1 MAKKAADGGRQTV
14 DGGRKEATPADRQPS
29 TVNLPPSAVADVVD
43 TTHITI
49 KGARTNNLRNVDL
62 RIPKNKLVVVTGV
75 SGSGKSSITMDTLY
89 AEGQRRYVESLSS
102 YARQFLGRM
111 KKPDVDY
118 IRGICPA
125 IAIEQRV
132 TTGNARSTV
141 GSMTEVYEFL
151 RLLFARIGKF
161 YSPISGGLVKK
172 HEVSDVID
180 FIKNLPE
187 GTKGLILMPFPK
199 KYKER
204 TLEQELNLLLQKGY
218 TRVQFEDETLQ
229 IQDVL
234 ENGGRLTVDGG
245 RTDGDEPRF
254 DIKQPAFS
262 FREKGL
268 MMLVDRFIV
277 RRDEDPATWMRLADS
292 VHTAFAESEGECFV
306 RLTADG
312 GRQADEPSTVNR
324 PPSAVHHFNNRFELD
339 GIEFPEPTPQLFNY
353 NNPYGACP
361 TCEGYGR
368 VLGID
373 RDKVVPDKTKSVY
386 DGAIAPWKGEKHGEW
401 LTWFL
406 EAAHKFD
413 FPVHKPFEDLTK
425 EEQKLLWTGN
435 QHFAGIDQF
444 FKELEAATYKI
455 QNRVMLARYRGKT
468 TCPTCDGG
476 RLRPEALCVKIGV
489 PPGTQQIT
497 KSPNHQS
504 KNISDLTSVPLDE
517 VLAFFQN
524 LELSEHDRAVARR
537 LLLEIEG
544 RLRFM
549 VELGLGYLTLER
561 ISSTLSGG
569 ETQRIHLTRTLG
581 SNLTASMYL
590 LDEPSVGLHPRDTG
604 RLVKVLKELRDLG
617 NTVVVVEHEE
627 EVIKNADFLVDMG
640 PEAGVHGGN
649 VVFAG
654 DFSTINTA
662 APESLTAQYMSG
674 KMSIELPA
682 VRRKTL
688 DFLTLKGA
696 RQHNLKNIEVKIP
709 LHCLTVV
716 SGVSG
721 SGKTTLVRDIL
732 YPALTQHLPDN
743 AGKQP
748 GSFDGLEGPVKRVTR
763 VEFITQSPIGKSS
776 RSNPVTYVKAYDYIR
791 DLFAEQQL
799 SKIRGFAPKH
809 FSFNVEGGRCEACKG
824 EGEQVVEMQ
833 FLADVHLECEEC
845 KGRRF
850 RAEVLDVQYKGKNI
864 FDVLEMSIEDALEF
878 FKGNKDIVERIRP
891 LFDVGL
897 GYVKLG
903 QSSSTLSG
911 GEAQR
916 VKLASFLIRENGAGH
931 IFFIFDEPTTGLHF
945 HDIQK
950 LLKAMSALVEKG
962 HSVLVV
968 EHNMEVIKSADWV
981 IDLGPEGGKEGGNL
995 VFQGRPED
1003 LVAVAGSYTGRF
1015 LGEKL

>member
-1 MAKKAADGGRQTV
+1 MASKNGQQSKAKGQQSIDSDIV
-14 DGGRKEATPADRQPS
+14 DP
-29 TVNLPPSAVADVVD
+29 N
-43 TTHITI
+43 HIII

-62 RIPKNKLVVVTGV
+62 SIPKNQLVVVTGV

-151 RLLFARIGKF
+151 RLLYARIGKF
-161 YSPISGGLVKK
+161 YSPISGQIVQK

-180 FIKNLPE
+180 FIKKLPD
-187 GTKGLILMPFPK
+187 GTRGLILMPFPK
-199 KYKER
+199 KYLER

-218 TRVQFEDETLQ
+218 SRVQFGNETLS
-229 IQDVL
+229 IQDIL
-234 ENGGRLTVDGG
+234 DGA
-245 RTDGDEPRF
+245 EQRF
-254 DIKQPAFS
+254 DTKQPAYLFNDQNL
-262 FREKGL
+262 RIL
-268 MMLVDRFIV
+268 IDRFV
-277 RRDEDPATWMRLADS
+277 LSTDLEESDWMRLADS
-292 VHTAFAESEGECFV
+292 VNTAFYESEGECHV
-306 RLTADG
+306 QTVEG
-312 GRQADEPSTVNR
+312 EPSTVNR
-324 PPSAVHHFNNRFELD
+324 PPSTVFNNRFELD
-339 GIEFPEPTPQLFNY
+339 GITFPEPTPQLFNY

-373 RDKVVPDKTKSVY
+373 LDKVVPDKTKSVY
-386 DGAIAPWKGEKHGEW
+386 DGAVAVWKGEKFGEP
-401 LTWFL
+401 LVLLL
-406 EAAHKFD
+406 EHAHKFD
-413 FPVHKPFEDLTK
+413 FPVHTPYEALTK
-425 EEQKLLWTGN
+425 PEQKLLWTGN
-435 QHFAGIDQF
+435 QYFEGIDAF
-444 FKELEAATYKI
+444 FKQLESQTYKI
-455 QNRVMLARYRGKT
+455 QNRVTLARYRGKT
-468 TCPTCDGG
+468 TCNTCDGG
-476 RLRPEALCVKIGV
+476 RLRQEALCVKIDG
-489 PPGTQQIT
+489 
-497 KSPNHQS
+497 

-517 VLAFFQN
+517 ILAFFKN
-524 LELSEHDRAVARR
+524 LHEQLSEHDRQVAKR
-537 LLLEIEG
+537 LLLEINN
-544 RLRFM
+544 RLYFM
-549 VELGLGYLTLER
+549 VELGLGYLTLDR

-627 EVIKNADFLVDMG
+627 SVIENADYLVDMG
-640 PEAGVHGGN
+640 PEAGKHGGN
-649 VVFAG
+649 VVYSGPYA
-654 DFSTINTA
+654 DIAKA
-662 APESLTAQYMSG
+662 APNSLTTQYMTG
-674 KMSIELPA
+674 KMSIKTPTTRRPA
-682 VRRKTL
+682 KE
-688 DFLTLKGA
+688 FLTLKGV
-696 RQHNLKNIEVKIP
+696 RQHNLKNMDVRIP

-721 SGKTTLVRDIL
+721 SGKTTLVRDL
-732 YPALTQHLPDN
+732 FFPALSQHLPEN

-748 GSFDGLEGPVKRVTR
+748 GLFDGIEGNVKKVTR
-763 VEFITQSPIGKSS
+763 VEFINQSPIGKSS

-791 DLFAEQQL
+791 ELFSKQQL
-799 SKIRGFAPKH
+799 SKIRGFQPKH
-809 FSFNVEGGRCEACKG
+809 FSFNVEGGRCETCKG
-824 EGEQVVEMQ
+824 EGEQIVEMQ

-850 RAEVLDVQYKGKNI
+850 RQEVLDVQYKGKSI
-864 FDVLEMSIEDALEF
+864 FDVLNLSVEEALEF
-878 FKGNKDIVERIRP
+878 FKGQKDITDRIQP

-897 GYVKLG
+897 GYVHLG

-916 VKLASFLIRENGAGH
+916 VKLGSFLIRENSSGH

-950 LLKAMSALVEKG
+950 LLTAINALVEKG

-995 VFQGRPED
+995 VFEGTPED
-1003 LVAVAGSYTGRF
+1003 LVGVKGSYTGVYLR
-1015 LGEKL
+1015 EKL

>member
-1 MAKKAADGGRQTV
+1 MID
-14 DGGRKEATPADRQPS
+14 P
-29 TVNLPPSAVADVVD
+29 N
-43 TTHITI
+43 HIVI

-62 RIPKNKLVVVTGV
+62 SIPKNQLVVVTGV

-132 TTGNARSTV
+132 TTGNTRSTV

-151 RLLFARIGKF
+151 RLFYARVGKF
-161 YSPISGGLVKK
+161 YSPISGQIVQK
-172 HEVSDVID
+172 HEVADVID
-180 FIKNLPE
+180 YIQKLPE
-187 GTKGLILMPFPK
+187 GTRGLVLMPFPK
-199 KYKER
+199 KYQER

-218 TRVQFEDETLQ
+218 NRVQFGDETLS
-229 IQDVL
+229 IQDIL
-234 ENGGRLTVDGG
+234 EGIET
-245 RTDGDEPRF
+245 RF
-254 DIKQPAFS
+254 EVKQPAYLFNDQNL
-262 FREKGL
+262 RIL
-268 MMLVDRFIV
+268 IDRFILTAELSES
-277 RRDEDPATWMRLADS
+277 DWMRLADS
-292 VHTAFAESEGECFV
+292 VNTAFFESEGECHV
-306 RLTADG
+306 AVG
-312 GRQADEPSTVNR
+312 QR
-324 PPSAVHHFNNRFELD
+324 PKPVAEDAPANQVSYSIQTFNNRFELD
-339 GIEFPEPTPQLFNY
+339 GITFPEPSPQLFNY

-373 RDKVVPDKTKSVY
+373 PDKVVPDRSKSVY
-386 DGAIAPWKGEKHGEW
+386 DGAIAVWKGEKFGEP
-401 LTWFL
+401 LAMLL
-406 EAAHKFD
+406 EHAHKFD
-413 FPVHKPFEDLTK
+413 FPVHTPYESLSKAQ
-425 EEQKLLWTGN
+425 QKLLWAGN
-435 QHFAGIDQF
+435 QYFEGVDAF
-444 FKELEAATYKI
+444 FKQLESQTYKI
-455 QNRVMLARYRGKT
+455 QNRVTLARYRGKT
-468 TCPTCDGG
+468 TCPTCEGG
-476 RLRPEALCVKIGV
+476 RLRSEALCVKIAG
-489 PPGTQQIT
+489 
-497 KSPNHQS
+497 
-504 KNISDLTSVPLDE
+504 KNISELTGEPLDE
-517 VLAFFQN
+517 VLIFFKDLDQQ
-524 LELSEHDRAVARR
+524 LSDHDRQVAKR
-537 LLLEIEG
+537 LLFEINN

-549 VELGLGYLTLER
+549 VELGLGYLTLDR

-604 RLVKVLKELRDLG
+604 RLVTVLKELRDLG

-627 EVIKNADFLVDMG
+627 AVIENADYLVDMG
-640 PEAGVHGGN
+640 PEAGIHGGN
-649 VVFAG
+649 VVYSGPYAN
-654 DFSTINTA
+654 IAQA
-662 APESLTAQYMSG
+662 APESLTTKYMTG
-674 KMSIELPA
+674 EMRIETPTTRRPA
-682 VRRKTL
+682 RE
-688 DFLTLKGA
+688 FLTIRGA
-696 RQHNLKNIEVKIP
+696 RQHNLKNLDIRIP
-709 LHCLTVV
+709 FHCLTVV

-721 SGKTTLVRDIL
+721 SGKTTLVRDL
-732 YPALTQHLPDN
+732 FYPALSQHLPDN

-748 GSFDGLEGPVKRVTR
+748 GAFDGLDGSVKKVTR
-763 VEFITQSPIGKSS
+763 VEFINQSPIGKSS

-791 DLFAEQQL
+791 ELFAKQQL
-799 SKIRGFAPKH
+799 SKIRGFQPKH
-809 FSFNVEGGRCEACKG
+809 FSFNVEGGRCETCKG
-824 EGEQVVEMQ
+824 EGEQIVEMQ

-850 RAEVLDVQYKGKNI
+850 RPEVLEVQYKGKSI
-864 FDVLEMSIEDALEF
+864 FEVLNMSVEEALEF
-878 FKGNKDIVERIRP
+878 FKGQKDITDRIQP

-897 GYVKLG
+897 GYVHLG

-916 VKLASFLIRENGAGH
+916 VKLASFLIRENSGGH

-950 LLKAMSALVEKG
+950 LLKAINALVEKG

-995 VFQGRPED
+995 VFEGVPED
-1003 LVAVAGSYTGRF
+1003 LVLVKESYTGQY
-1015 LGEKL
+1015 LKEKL

>member
-1 MAKKAADGGRQTV
+1 MLFDNGQNSA
-14 DGGRKEATPADRQPS
+14 EIPATP
-29 TVNLPPSAVADVVD
+29 LPDDLVD
-43 TTHITI
+43 PHHIVI

-62 RIPKNKLVVVTGV
+62 RIPKNRLVVVTGV

-161 YSPISGGLVKK
+161 YSPVSGQIVQK
-172 HEVSDVID
+172 HEVSDVMD
-180 FIKNLPE
+180 FIKKLPS
-187 GTKGLILMPFPK
+187 GTRGLVLMPFPK
-199 KYKER
+199 KYQER
-204 TLEQELNLLLQKGY
+204 TLAQELNLLLQKGY
-218 TRVQFEDETLQ
+218 TRVQWKDETLD
-229 IQDVL
+229 IQDIL
-234 ENGGRLTVDGG
+234 EADVR
-245 RTDGDEPRF
+245 RF
-254 DIKQPAFS
+254 DLQRPAWLFN
-262 FREKGL
+262 EEQL
-268 MMLVDRFIV
+268 HVLIDRFV
-277 RRDEDPATWMRLADS
+277 NAESMTEADWMRLADS
-292 VHTAFAESEGECFV
+292 VNTAFYESEGECWVAYFTESG
-306 RLTADG
+306 LKTAG
-312 GRQADEPSTVNR
+312 
-324 PPSAVHHFNNRFELD
+324 FNNRFELD
-339 GIEFPEPTPQLFNY
+339 GISFPEPTPQLFNY

-386 DGAIAPWKGEKHGEW
+386 DGAVAVWKGEKHGEW
-401 LTWFL
+401 LTAFL
-406 EAAHKFD
+406 QAAHHFD
-413 FPVHKPFEDLTK
+413 FPVHTPYEALTK

-435 QHFAGIDQF
+435 SYFEGINAF
-444 FKELEAATYKI
+444 FKQLESQTYKI
-455 QNRVMLARYRGKT
+455 QNRVTLARYRGKT
-468 TCPTCDGG
+468 ICNNCDGG
-476 RLRPEALCVKIGV
+476 RLRPEALCVKIG
-489 PPGTQQIT
+489 G
-497 KSPNHQS
+497 
-504 KNISDLTSVPLDE
+504 KNIADLTGVPLDE
-517 VLAFFQN
+517 VLAFFQQ
-524 LELSEHDRAVARR
+524 LDAHISDHDRQVAKR
-537 LLLEIEG
+537 LLLEINN

-549 VELGLGYLTLER
+549 VELGLGYLTLDR

-604 RLVKVLKELRDLG
+604 RLVRVLKELRDLG

-627 EVIKNADFLVDMG
+627 AVIENADYLVDMG

-649 VVFAG
+649 VVYAG
-654 DFSTINTA
+654 PYAEIEKA
-662 APESLTAQYMSG
+662 APESLTTQYMTG
-674 KMSIELPA
+674 KMGIATPVSRRPA
-682 VRRKTL
+682 K

-696 RQHNLKNIEVKIP
+696 RQHNLKNVEVRIP

-721 SGKTTLVRDIL
+721 SGKTTLVRDIFF
-732 YPALTQHLPDN
+732 PALSQHLPEN
-743 AGKQP
+743 SGKQP
-748 GSFDGLEGPVKRVTR
+748 GLFDGIEGNVKKVTR
-763 VEFITQSPIGKSS
+763 VEFINQSPIGKSS
-776 RSNPVTYVKAYDYIR
+776 RSNPITYVKAYDYIR
-791 DLFAEQQL
+791 ELFASQQL
-799 SKIRGFAPKH
+799 SKIRGFQPKH
-809 FSFNVEGGRCEACKG
+809 FSFNVEGGRCETCKG
-824 EGEQVVEMQ
+824 EGEQIVEMQ

-850 RAEVLDVQYKGKNI
+850 RQEVLDVQYKGKSI
-864 FDVLEMSIEDALEF
+864 YDVLNLSVEEALEF
-878 FKGNKDIVERIRP
+878 FKGQKDIIERIQP
-891 LFDVGL
+891 LYDVGL
-897 GYVKLG
+897 GYVHLG

-916 VKLASFLIRENGAGH
+916 VKLASFLIRENSGGH

-950 LLKAMSALVEKG
+950 LLKAIHALVEKG

-968 EHNMEVIKSADWV
+968 EHNMEVIKNADWI
-981 IDLGPEGGKEGGNL
+981 IDLGPEGGKEGGHL
-995 VFQGRPED
+995 VYEGRPEG
-1003 LVAVAGSYTGRF
+1003 LVKVPESYTGMF
-1015 LGEKL
+1015 LKGKL

>member
-1 MAKKAADGGRQTV
+1 MASVKNQNTDRVENGAATYD
-14 DGGRKEATPADRQPS
+14 
-29 TVNLPPSAVADVVD
+29 LVD
-43 TTHITI
+43 TSHINI

-132 TTGNARSTV
+132 TTGNTRSTV
-141 GSMTEVYEFL
+141 GSMTEVYDFL
-151 RLLFARIGKF
+151 RLLYARIGKF
-161 YSPISGGLVKK
+161 YSPVSGEIVKK

-180 FIKNLPE
+180 FIKKQPE
-187 GTKGLILMPFPK
+187 GTRGLILIPLEK
-199 KYKER
+199 KYRER
-204 TLEQELNLLLQKGY
+204 SLEQALNLLLQKGY
-218 TRVQFEDETLQ
+218 TRLQYGAETLR
-229 IQDVL
+229 IEDTL
-234 ENGGRLTVDGG
+234 EGADA
-245 RTDGDEPRF
+245 RF
-254 DIKQPAFS
+254 DVKQPAFQYS
-262 FREKGL
+262 DQQL
-268 MMLVDRFIV
+268 SILIDRFV
-277 RRDEDPATWMRLADS
+277 LSPDLDEQEWMRLADS
-292 VHTAFAESEGECFV
+292 INTAFYESEGECAV
-306 RLTADG
+306 QIVSPGGPHTAI
-312 GRQADEPSTVNR
+312 
-324 PPSAVHHFNNRFELD
+324 FNNRFELD

-368 VLGID
+368 ILGID

-386 DGAIAPWKGEKHGEW
+386 DGAIAAWKGEKYGEW
-401 LTWFL
+401 LTPL
-406 EAAHKFD
+406 LQNAHKFD
-413 FPVHKPFEDLTK
+413 FPVHTPFESLTK
-425 EEQKLLWTGN
+425 EQIKLLWSGN
-435 QHFAGIDQF
+435 QYFEGIDAF
-444 FKELEAATYKI
+444 FKELESKTYKI
-455 QNRVMLARYRGKT
+455 QNRVTLARYRGRT
-468 TCPTCDGG
+468 VCPTCDGG
-476 RLRPEALCVKIGV
+476 RLRQEALCVKIG
-489 PPGTQQIT
+489 G
-497 KSPNHQS
+497 
-504 KNISDLTSVPLDE
+504 KNISDLTGVPLDE
-517 VLAFFQN
+517 VLAFFQQ
-524 LELSEHDRAVARR
+524 LHSAIPEHDRQVARR
-537 LLLEIEG
+537 LLLEINN
-544 RLRFM
+544 RLQFT
-549 VELGLGYLTLER
+549 VELGLGYLTLDR
-561 ISSTLSGG
+561 ISNTLSGG

-604 RLVKVLKELRDLG
+604 RLVKVLKDLRDLG

-627 EVIKNADFLVDMG
+627 EVIKNADYLVDMG

-654 DFSTINTA
+654 NFSDIHKA
-662 APESLTAQYMSG
+662 APESLTAKYMSG
-674 KMSIELPA
+674 KMSIATPA
-682 VRRKTL
+682 QRRKAA
-688 DFLTLKGA
+688 DFLLLKNA
-696 RQHNLKNIEVKIP
+696 RQHNLKNVNVRIP

-721 SGKTTLVRDIL
+721 SGKTTLVRDIF
-732 YPALTQHLPDN
+732 YPALMQHLPES

-748 GSFDGLEGPVKRVTR
+748 GLFDGLEGPVKKVTR
-763 VEFITQSPIGKSS
+763 VEFINQSPIGKSS

-791 DLFAEQQL
+791 DLFAGQQL
-799 SKIRGFAPKH
+799 SKIRGFQPKH

-850 RAEVLDVQYKGKNI
+850 RQEVLDVQYKGKNI
-864 FDVLEMSIEDALEF
+864 FDVLNMSVEEALEF
-878 FKGNKDIVERIRP
+878 FQGNKEITERIQP
-891 LFDVGL
+891 LNDVGL
-897 GYVKLG
+897 GYVHLG

-916 VKLASFLIRENGAGH
+916 VKLASFLIRENGQGH

-950 LLKAMSALVEKG
+950 LLTAIQALVEKG

-968 EHNMEVIKSADWV
+968 EHNMEVIKSADWL
-981 IDLGPEGGKEGGNL
+981 IDLGPEGGKDGGNL
-995 VFQGRPED
+995 VYEGVPEG
-1003 LVAVAGSYTGRF
+1003 LVKVKESYTGRY
-1015 LGEKL
+1015 LVEKL

>member
-1 MAKKAADGGRQTV
+1 MAKAKNEAAGGVRLAANDSPT
-14 DGGRKEATPADRQPS
+14 S
-29 TVNLPPSAVADVVD
+29 SSLDVVD
-43 TTHITI
+43 TRHIVI

-62 RIPKNKLVVVTGV
+62 RIPKNQLVVVTGV

-132 TTGNARSTV
+132 TTGNTRSTV

-151 RLLFARIGKF
+151 RLLYARIGKF
-161 YSPISGGLVKK
+161 YSPVSGRIVQK
-172 HEVSDVID
+172 HEVSDVMD
-180 FIKNLPE
+180 FIRKLPD
-187 GTKGLILMPFPK
+187 GTRGLILMPFPK
-199 KYKER
+199 KYQER

-218 TRVQFEDETLQ
+218 TRVQFDTETLS
-229 IQDVL
+229 IQDIL
-234 ENGGRLTVDGG
+234 EDT
-245 RTDGDEPRF
+245 EKRF
-254 DIKQPAFS
+254 DTAQPAHTFN
-262 FREKGL
+262 EQGL
-268 MMLVDRFIV
+268 RVMIDRFV
-277 RRDEDPATWMRLADS
+277 VSPDLSESDWMRLADS
-292 VHTAFAESEGECFV
+292 VNTAFYESEGECHV
-306 RLTADG
+306 VVPPPG
-312 GRQADEPSTVNR
+312 GLGEAFI
-324 PPSAVHHFNNRFELD
+324 FNNRFELD
-339 GIEFPEPTPQLFNY
+339 GITFPEPTPQLFNY
-353 NNPYGACP
+353 NNPYGACT

-373 RDKVVPDKTKSVY
+373 RDKVVPDKAKSVY
-386 DGAIAPWKGEKHGEW
+386 DGAVAVWKGEKYGEW
-401 LTWFL
+401 LNAL
-406 EAAHKFD
+406 LAQAHRFD
-413 FPVHKPFEDLTK
+413 FPVHTPFESLSK
-425 EEQKLLWTGN
+425 EQVKLLWSGN
-435 QHFAGIDQF
+435 QYFEGIDAF
-444 FKELEAATYKI
+444 FKQLESQTYKI
-455 QNRVMLARYRGKT
+455 QNRVTLARYRGRT
-468 TCPTCDGG
+468 VCPTCEGG
-476 RLRPEALCVKIGV
+476 RLRSDALCVKIG
-489 PPGTQQIT
+489 G
-497 KSPNHQS
+497 

-524 LELSEHDRAVARR
+524 LDTQLSEHDRQVARR
-537 LLLEIEG
+537 LLLEINN

-549 VELGLGYLTLER
+549 VELGLGYLTLDR
-561 ISSTLSGG
+561 ISNTLSGG

-627 EVIKNADFLVDMG
+627 AVIENADYLVDMG

-649 VVFAG
+649 VVYAG
-654 DFSTINTA
+654 PYTDIAQA
-662 APESLTAQYMSG
+662 APESLTTKYMTG
-674 KMSIELPA
+674 QMSIATPTSRRPA
-682 VRRKTL
+682 K
-688 DFLTLKGA
+688 DFLTLRGA
-696 RQHNLKNIEVKIP
+696 RQHNLRNVTVRIP

-732 YPALTQHLPDN
+732 TPALMQHLPDN
-743 AGKQP
+743 PGKQP
-748 GSFDGLEGPVKRVTR
+748 GSFDGLEGNVKKVTR
-763 VEFITQSPIGKSS
+763 VEFINQSPIGKSS
-776 RSNPVTYVKAYDYIR
+776 RSNPVTYVKAYDAIR
-791 DLFAEQQL
+791 DLFAAQQL
-799 SKIRGFAPKH
+799 SKIRGFQPKH
-809 FSFNVEGGRCEACKG
+809 FSFNVEGGRCETCKG

-850 RAEVLDVQYKGKNI
+850 KQDVLEVQYKGKSI
-864 FDVLEMSIEDALEF
+864 FEVLNLSVEEALAF
-878 FKGNKDIVERIRP
+878 FKGQKDITERIQP
-891 LFDVGL
+891 LYDVGL
-897 GYVKLG
+897 GYVQLG

-916 VKLASFLIRENGAGH
+916 VKLASFLIRENSSGH

-950 LLKAMSALVEKG
+950 LLTAIQALVEKG

-981 IDLGPEGGKEGGNL
+981 IDLGPDGGKGGGNL
-995 VFQGRPED
+995 VFEGTPEG
-1003 LVAVAGSYTGRF
+1003 LAKMEGSYTGQF
-1015 LGEKL
+1015 LREKL

>member
-1 MAKKAADGGRQTV
+1 MD
-14 DGGRKEATPADRQPS
+14 
-29 TVNLPPSAVADVVD
+29 DVVD
-43 TTHITI
+43 PDHIII

-62 RIPKNKLVVVTGV
+62 RIPKNQLVVVTGV

-161 YSPISGGLVKK
+161 YSPISGQIVQK

-180 FIKNLPE
+180 YIKKQSE
-187 GTKGLILMPFPK
+187 GVRGLVLMPFPK
-199 KYKER
+199 KYQER
-204 TLEQELNLLLQKGY
+204 SLEQELNLLLQKGY
-218 TRVQFEDETLQ
+218 TRVQFGDETLS
-229 IQDVL
+229 IQDIL
-234 ENGGRLTVDGG
+234 EGI
-245 RTDGDEPRF
+245 EQRF
-254 DIKQPAFS
+254 DVRQPAHQYNDQNL
-262 FREKGL
+262 RVL
-268 MMLVDRFIV
+268 IDRFV
-277 RRDEDPATWMRLADS
+277 LSSELSDSDWMRLADS
-292 VHTAFAESEGECFV
+292 VNTAFYESEGECHV
-306 RLTADG
+306 AIG
-312 GRQADEPSTVNR
+312 KEGKSGAWNYTVQ
-324 PPSAVHHFNNRFELD
+324 SFNNRFELD
-339 GIEFPEPTPQLFNY
+339 GITFPEPSPQLFNY

-386 DGAIAPWKGEKHGEW
+386 EGAVAVWKGEKFGEP
-401 LTWFL
+401 LAMLL
-406 EAAHKFD
+406 EHAHKFD
-413 FPVHKPFEDLTK
+413 FPVHTPYESLSK
-425 EEQKLLWTGN
+425 EQQKLLWTGN
-435 QHFAGIDQF
+435 QYFEGVEAF
-444 FKELEAATYKI
+444 FKQLESQTYKI
-455 QNRVMLARYRGKT
+455 QNRVTLARYRGKT
-468 TCPTCDGG
+468 TCNTCDGG
-476 RLRPEALCVKIGV
+476 RLRQEALCVKIG
-489 PPGTQQIT
+489 G
-497 KSPNHQS
+497 

-517 VLAFFQN
+517 VLAFFQ
-524 LELSEHDRAVARR
+524 ELDTQISPHDRQVAKR
-537 LLLEIEG
+537 LLLEINN

-549 VELGLGYLTLER
+549 VELGLGYLTLDR

-627 EVIKNADFLVDMG
+627 AVIENADYLVDMG

-649 VVFAG
+649 VVYSGAYS
-654 DFSTINTA
+654 DIAKA
-662 APESLTAQYMSG
+662 APESLTTKYMTG
-674 KMSIELPA
+674 AMRILTPLT
-682 VRRKTL
+682 RRPSKE
-688 DFLTLKGA
+688 FLTLKGA
-696 RQHNLKNIEVKIP
+696 RQHNLKNIDIRIP

-721 SGKTTLVRDIL
+721 SGKTTLVRDIFF
-732 YPALTQHLPDN
+732 PALSQHLPEN
-743 AGKQP
+743 PGKQP
-748 GSFDGLEGPVKRVTR
+748 GSFEGIEGNVKKVTR
-763 VEFITQSPIGKSS
+763 VEFINQSPIGKSS

-791 DLFAEQQL
+791 ELFAKQQL
-799 SKIRGFAPKH
+799 AKIRGFQPKH
-809 FSFNVEGGRCEACKG
+809 FSFNVEGGRCETCKG
-824 EGEQVVEMQ
+824 EGEQIVEMQ

-850 RAEVLDVQYKGKNI
+850 RQEVLEVQYKGKSI
-864 FDVLEMSIEDALEF
+864 FEVLNMSVEEALEF
-878 FKGNKDIVERIRP
+878 FKGQKDITERIQP
-891 LFDVGL
+891 LLDVGL
-897 GYVKLG
+897 GYVHLG

-916 VKLASFLIRENGAGH
+916 VKLASFLIRENSGGH

-950 LLKAMSALVEKG
+950 LLTAIHALVEKG

-981 IDLGPEGGKEGGNL
+981 IDLGPEGGKEGGHL
-995 VFQGRPED
+995 VFEGVPEE
-1003 LVAVAGSYTGRF
+1003 LVKVKESYTGQY
-1015 LGEKL
+1015 LKEKI

>member
-1 MAKKAADGGRQTV
+1 MASVKNQNTDMVENGT
-14 DGGRKEATPADRQPS
+14 ATYD
-29 TVNLPPSAVADVVD
+29 LVD
-43 TTHITI
+43 TSHINI

-132 TTGNARSTV
+132 TTGNTRSTV
-141 GSMTEVYEFL
+141 GSMTEVYDFL
-151 RLLFARIGKF
+151 RLLYARIGKF
-161 YSPISGGLVKK
+161 YSPVSGEIVKK

-180 FIKNLPE
+180 FIKKQPD
-187 GTKGLILMPFPK
+187 GARGLILIPLEK
-199 KYKER
+199 KYRER
-204 TLEQELNLLLQKGY
+204 SLEQALNLLLQKGY
-218 TRVQFEDETLQ
+218 TRLQYGAETLR
-229 IQDVL
+229 IEDIL
-234 ENGGRLTVDGG
+234 EGADA
-245 RTDGDEPRF
+245 RF
-254 DIKQPAFS
+254 DVKQPAFQYS
-262 FREKGL
+262 DQQL
-268 MMLVDRFIV
+268 SILIDRFV
-277 RRDEDPATWMRLADS
+277 LSPDLDEQEWMRLADS
-292 VHTAFAESEGECFV
+292 INTAFYESEGECAV
-306 RLTADG
+306 QIVSPGEPHTAI
-312 GRQADEPSTVNR
+312 
-324 PPSAVHHFNNRFELD
+324 FNNRFELD

-368 VLGID
+368 ILGID

-386 DGAIAPWKGEKHGEW
+386 DGAIAAWKGEKYGEW
-401 LTWFL
+401 LTPL
-406 EAAHKFD
+406 LQNAHKFD
-413 FPVHKPFEDLTK
+413 FPVHTPFESLTK
-425 EEQKLLWTGN
+425 EQIKLLWSGN
-435 QHFAGIDQF
+435 QYFEGIDAF
-444 FKELEAATYKI
+444 FKELESKTYKI
-455 QNRVMLARYRGKT
+455 QNRVTLARYRGRT
-468 TCPTCDGG
+468 VCPTCDGG
-476 RLRPEALCVKIGV
+476 RLRQEALCVKIG
-489 PPGTQQIT
+489 G
-497 KSPNHQS
+497 
-504 KNISDLTSVPLDE
+504 KNISDLTGVPLDE
-517 VLAFFQN
+517 VLAFFQQ
-524 LELSEHDRAVARR
+524 LHSALPEHDRQVARR
-537 LLLEIEG
+537 LLLEINN
-544 RLRFM
+544 RLRFT
-549 VELGLGYLTLER
+549 VELGLGYLTLDR
-561 ISSTLSGG
+561 ISNTLSGG

-604 RLVKVLKELRDLG
+604 RLVKVLKDLRDLG

-627 EVIKNADFLVDMG
+627 EVIKNADYLVDMG

-654 DFSTINTA
+654 NFSDIHKA
-662 APESLTAQYMSG
+662 APESLTAKYMSG
-674 KMSIELPA
+674 KMSIATPPQ
-682 VRRKTL
+682 RRKTA
-688 DFLTLKGA
+688 DFLLLKNA
-696 RQHNLKNIEVKIP
+696 RQHNLKNVNVRIP

-721 SGKTTLVRDIL
+721 SGKTTLVRDIF
-732 YPALTQHLPDN
+732 YPALMQHLPES

-748 GSFDGLEGPVKRVTR
+748 GLFDGLEGPVKKVTR
-763 VEFITQSPIGKSS
+763 VEFINQSPIGKSS

-791 DLFAEQQL
+791 DLFAGQQL
-799 SKIRGFAPKH
+799 SKIRGFQPKH

-850 RAEVLDVQYKGKNI
+850 RQEVLDVQYKGKNI
-864 FDVLEMSIEDALEF
+864 FDVLNMSVEEALEF
-878 FKGNKDIVERIRP
+878 FQGNKEITERIQP
-891 LFDVGL
+891 LNDVGL
-897 GYVKLG
+897 GYVHLG

-916 VKLASFLIRENGAGH
+916 VKLASFLIRENGQGH

-950 LLKAMSALVEKG
+950 LLTAIQALVEKG

-968 EHNMEVIKSADWV
+968 EHNMEVIKSADWL
-981 IDLGPEGGKEGGNL
+981 IDLGPEGGKDGGNL
-995 VFQGRPED
+995 VYEGVPEG
-1003 LVAVAGSYTGRF
+1003 LVKVKESYTGRY
-1015 LGEKL
+1015 LVEKL

>member
-1 MAKKAADGGRQTV
+1 MAKAKNHSTEETENGLIVAEAEYDLV
-14 DGGRKEATPADRQPS
+14 DPS
-29 TVNLPPSAVADVVD
+29 
-43 TTHITI
+43 HISI

-132 TTGNARSTV
+132 TTGNTRSTV

-151 RLLFARIGKF
+151 RLLYARIGKF
-161 YSPISGGLVKK
+161 YSPVSGEVVKK
-172 HEVSDVID
+172 HEVADVVD
-180 FIKNLPE
+180 FIKKQPE
-187 GTKGLILMPFPK
+187 GARGLILIPFEK

-204 TLEQELNLLLQKGY
+204 SLEQDLNLLLQKGY
-218 TRVQFEDETLQ
+218 TRLQYGAETLR
-229 IQDVL
+229 IEEVL
-234 ENGGRLTVDGG
+234 EQPDG
-245 RTDGDEPRF
+245 RF
-254 DIKQPAFS
+254 DIKQPAYLFNEQNL
-262 FREKGL
+262 RIL
-268 MMLVDRFIV
+268 IDRFV
-277 RRDEDPATWMRLADS
+277 NNSTLDDSEWMRLADS
-292 VHTAFAESEGECFV
+292 INTAFYESEGECV
-306 RLTADG
+306 VQIVDG
-312 GRQADEPSTVNR
+312 ETM
-324 PPSAVHHFNNRFELD
+324 HFNNRFELD

-368 VLGID
+368 ILGID

-386 DGAIAPWKGEKHGEW
+386 DGAIASWKGEKHGEW
-401 LTWFL
+401 LQIL
-406 EAAHKFD
+406 LRNAHKFD
-413 FPVHKPFEDLTK
+413 FPVHTPFESLSR
-425 EEQKLLWTGN
+425 EQIRLLWSGN
-435 QHFAGIDQF
+435 SYFEGIDAF
-444 FKELEAATYKI
+444 FKELESKTYKI
-455 QNRVMLARYRGKT
+455 QNRVTLARYRGRT
-468 TCPTCDGG
+468 ICPTCEGG
-476 RLRPEALCVKIGV
+476 RLRQEALCVRIG
-489 PPGTQQIT
+489 G
-497 KSPNHQS
+497 
-504 KNISDLTSVPLDE
+504 KNISDLTGIPLDE
-517 VLAFFQN
+517 VLGFFQHLN
-524 LELSEHDRAVARR
+524 EALSEHDNQVARR
-537 LLLEIEG
+537 LLLEINN
-544 RLRFM
+544 RLHFT
-549 VELGLGYLTLER
+549 VELGLGYLTLDR
-561 ISSTLSGG
+561 ISNTLSGG

-604 RLVKVLKELRDLG
+604 RLVKVLKDLRDLG

-627 EVIKNADFLVDMG
+627 EVIKNADYLVDMG

-654 DFSTINTA
+654 NYSDIGKA
-662 APESLTAQYMSG
+662 APESLTAKYMSG
-674 KMSIELPA
+674 EMSIQTPKQ
-682 VRRKTL
+682 RRKTTE
-688 DFLTLKGA
+688 FLHIKNA
-696 RQHNLKNIEVKIP
+696 RQHNLKNVNVHIP

-721 SGKTTLVRDIL
+721 SGKTTLVRDIF
-732 YPALTQHLPDN
+732 YPALMQHLPDS

-748 GSFDGLEGPVKRVTR
+748 GLFDGLEGNVKKVTR
-763 VEFITQSPIGKSS
+763 VEFVNQSPIGKSS

-791 DLFAEQQL
+791 DLFAGQQL
-799 SKIRGFAPKH
+799 SKIRGFLPKH
-809 FSFNVEGGRCEACKG
+809 FSFNVEGGRCETCKG

-850 RAEVLDVQYKGKNI
+850 RQEVLDVQYKGRNI
-864 FDVLEMSIEDALEF
+864 FEVLNMSVEEALDF
-878 FKGNKDIVERIRP
+878 FKGNKEIIERIQP
-891 LFDVGL
+891 LYDVGL
-897 GYVKLG
+897 GYVHLG

-916 VKLASFLIRENGAGH
+916 VKLASFLIRENGQGH

-950 LLKAMSALVEKG
+950 LLTAVQALVEKG

-968 EHNMEVIKSADWV
+968 EHNMEVIKSADWL
-981 IDLGPEGGKEGGNL
+981 IDLGPEGGREGGNL
-995 VFQGRPED
+995 VYEGVPEG
-1003 LVAVAGSYTGRF
+1003 LVKVEASYTGKY
-1015 LGEKL
+1015 LKAKL

>member
-1 MAKKAADGGRQTV
+1 MATKTKSEKT
-14 DGGRKEATPADRQPS
+14 QPS
-29 TVNLPPSAVADVVD
+29 TSVVNEVPTDFDVID
-43 TTHITI
+43 PLHITI

-62 RIPKNKLVVVTGV
+62 KIPKNKLVVVTGV

-132 TTGNARSTV
+132 TTGNTRSTV

-161 YSPISGGLVKK
+161 YSPISGEIVKK
-172 HEVSDVID
+172 HEVTDVID
-180 FIKNLPE
+180 FVKNLPD
-187 GTKGLILMPFPK
+187 GAKGLILIPFTK

-218 TRVQFEDETLQ
+218 VRVQFENETLQ
-229 IQDVL
+229 IQDIL
-234 ENGGRLTVDGG
+234 EGK
-245 RTDGDEPRF
+245 EQRF
-254 DIKQPAFS
+254 DVKLPAFQ

-268 MMLVDRFIV
+268 KMLIDRFV
-277 RRDEDPATWMRLADS
+277 VNQKDESSWMRLGDS
-292 VHTAFAESEGECFV
+292 IYTAFAESEGECYV
-306 RLTADG
+306 STMSNP
-312 GRQADEPSTVNR
+312 PSTIY
-324 PPSAVHHFNNRFELD
+324 FNNRFELD
-339 GIEFPEPTPQLFNY
+339 GIEFPEPTPQLFNS

-361 TCEGYGR
+361 TCEGYGK

-373 RDKVVPDKTKSVY
+373 HDKVMPDKSKSVY
-386 DGAIAPWKGEKHGEW
+386 DGAIAPWKGEKLGDF

-406 EAAHKFD
+406 QAAHKFD
-413 FPVHKPFEDLTK
+413 FPVHKPIEELSK
-425 EEQKLLWTGN
+425 EQVKLLWTGN
-435 QHFAGIDQF
+435 EHFEGITPF
-444 FKELEAATYKI
+444 FKSLEAQTYKI
-455 QNRVMLARYRGKT
+455 QNRVLLARYRGRT
-468 TCPTCDGG
+468 VCHTCEGG
-476 RLRPEALCVKIGV
+476 RLRPEALCVKIGGFV
-489 PPGTQQIT
+489 DGKQTNT
-497 KSPNHQS
+497 G
-504 KNISDLTSVPLDE
+504 KNLADIIELPLDE
-517 VLAFFQN
+517 VLVFFQK
-524 LELSEHDRAVARR
+524 LQISDHDEQIAKR
-537 LLLEIEG
+537 LLLEINN

-549 VELGLGYLTLER
+549 VELGLGYLSLDR
-561 ISSTLSGG
+561 VSNTLSGG

-581 SNLTASMYL
+581 SNLTSSMYI

-627 EVIKNADFLVDMG
+627 EVIKNADFLIDMG
-640 PEAGVHGGN
+640 PEAGVNGGH

-654 DFSTINTA
+654 DFSTIEKA
-662 APESLTAQYMSG
+662 APESLTTQYMTG
-674 KMSIELPA
+674 KMTISLPKN
-682 VRRKTL
+682 RRKPVDFITL
-688 DFLTLKGA
+688 VGA
-696 RQHNLKNIEVKIP
+696 KQHNLKNVTVKIP
-709 LHCLTVV
+709 LHCMTVV

-732 YPALTQHLPDN
+732 YPALCQHLPEN

-748 GSFDGLEGPVKRVTR
+748 GLFDGIEGAFKKVTR
-763 VEFITQSPIGKSS
+763 VEFINQSPIGKSS
-776 RSNPVTYVKAYDYIR
+776 RSNPVTYVKAYDHIR
-791 DLFAEQQL
+791 DLFSEQQL
-799 SKIRGFAPKH
+799 SRIRGFAPKH

-864 FDVLEMSIEDALEF
+864 FDVLQMSIEEALEF
-878 FKGNKDIVERIRP
+878 FKGNKDIIERIQP
-891 LFDVGL
+891 LFEVGL
-897 GYVKLG
+897 GYVQLG

-916 VKLASFLIRENGAGH
+916 VKLASFLIRENGHGH

-950 LLKAMSALVEKG
+950 LLKACNALVEKN
-962 HSVLVV
+962 HTVLIV
-968 EHNMEVIKSADWV
+968 EHNMEVIKTADWL
-981 IDLGPEGGKEGGNL
+981 IDLGPEAGKYGGNL
-995 VFQGRPED
+995 VYQGAPEG
-1003 LVAVAGSYTGRF
+1003 LVEVKESLTGKF

>member
-1 MAKKAADGGRQTV
+1 MILNDKKQSASEETDLV
-14 DGGRKEATPADRQPS
+14 DLD
-29 TVNLPPSAVADVVD
+29 
-43 TTHITI
+43 HITI

-132 TTGNARSTV
+132 TTGNTRSTV
-141 GSMTEVYEFL
+141 GSMTEVYDFL
-151 RLLFARIGKF
+151 RLLYARIGKF
-161 YSPISGGLVKK
+161 YSPVSGEIVKK

-180 FIKNLPE
+180 HIRQLPE
-187 GTKGLILMPFPK
+187 GARGLVLIPFSK

-204 TLEQELNLLLQKGY
+204 TLGQELNLLLQKGY
-218 TRVQFEDETLQ
+218 TRLQFGGETLR
-229 IQDVL
+229 IEDVL
-234 ENGGRLTVDGG
+234 EGS
-245 RTDGDEPRF
+245 EKRF
-254 DIKQPAFS
+254 DTGQSAHTFS
-262 FREKGL
+262 DRDL
-268 MMLVDRFIV
+268 YVLIDRFA
-277 RRDEDPATWMRLADS
+277 RSGMEENDWMRLADS
-292 VHTAFAESEGECFV
+292 INTAFFESEGECV
-306 RLTADG
+306 IQTVDG
-312 GRQADEPSTVNR
+312 GRWTVDGAESTTDDTAIARPPSTVNR
-324 PPSAVHHFNNRFELD
+324 LPSTVFNNRFELD
-339 GIEFPEPTPQLFNY
+339 GIQFPEPTPQLFNY

-368 VLGID
+368 ILGID

-386 DGAIAPWKGEKHGEW
+386 DGALAPWKGEKYGEW
-401 LTWFL
+401 LSAFL
-406 EAAHKFD
+406 KNAHRFD
-413 FPVHKPFEDLTK
+413 FPVHTPFEHLSK
-425 EEQKLLWTGN
+425 EQIKLLWSGN
-435 QHFAGIDQF
+435 QYFEGVDAF
-444 FKELEAATYKI
+444 FKELESKTYKI
-455 QNRVMLARYRGKT
+455 QNRVTLARYRGRT
-468 TCPTCDGG
+468 VCPTCDGG
-476 RLRPEALCVKIGV
+476 RLRQEALCVKISGR
-489 PPGTQQIT
+489 
-497 KSPNHQS
+497 
-504 KNISDLTSVPLDE
+504 NISELTGESLDE
-517 VLAFFQN
+517 VLSFFEN
-524 LELSEHDRAVARR
+524 LELSEHDRQVAKR
-537 LLLEIEG
+537 LLLEVHN
-544 RLRFM
+544 RLKFM
-549 VELGLGYLTLER
+549 VELGLGYLTLDR
-561 ISSTLSGG
+561 ISNTLSGG

-581 SNLTASMYL
+581 GNLTASMYL

-627 EVIKNADFLVDMG
+627 EVIKNADYMVDMG

-649 VVFAG
+649 VVYAG
-654 DFSTINTA
+654 DFSRINTA
-662 APESLTAQYMSG
+662 APESLTAKYMSG
-674 KMSIELPA
+674 KMAIRTPGS
-682 VRRKTL
+682 RRATRE
-688 DFLTLKGA
+688 FLTLRGA
-696 RQHNLKNIEVKIP
+696 RQHNLKNVDVRIP

-732 YPALTQHLPDN
+732 YPALMQHLPDN
-743 AGKQP
+743 PGKQP
-748 GSFDGLEGPVKRVTR
+748 GLFDGLDGNVKKVSR
-763 VEFITQSPIGKSS
+763 VEFINQSPIGKSS

-791 DLFAEQQL
+791 DLFAGQQL
-799 SKIRGFAPKH
+799 SKIRGFQPKH
-809 FSFNVEGGRCEACKG
+809 FSFNVEGGRCETCKG

-850 RAEVLDVQYKGKNI
+850 KQEVLDVEYKGKTI
-864 FDVLEMSIEDALEF
+864 FDVLNMSIEEALDF
-878 FKGNKDIVERIRP
+878 FKGNKEIIDRIRP
-891 LFDVGL
+891 LNDVGL
-897 GYVKLG
+897 GYVQLG

-916 VKLASFLIRENGAGH
+916 VKLASFLIRDNAGGH

-950 LLKAMSALVEKG
+950 LLDAINALVEKG

-995 VFQGRPED
+995 VYEGAPEG
-1003 LVAVAGSYTGRF
+1003 LVKVKESHTARYLA
-1015 LGEKL
+1015 EKLG

>member
-1 MAKKAADGGRQTV
+1 MTKSKGQGAGK
-14 DGGRKEATPADRQPS
+14 QPS
-29 TVNLPPSAVADVVD
+29 VANDDLVD
-43 TTHITI
+43 PNHIVI

-62 RIPKNKLVVVTGV
+62 SIPKNQLIVVTGV

-161 YSPISGGLVKK
+161 YSPISGQIVQK
-172 HEVSDVID
+172 HEVADVID
-180 FIKNLPE
+180 FIKKLPAD
-187 GTKGLILMPFPK
+187 TRGLVLMPFPK
-199 KYKER
+199 KYQER

-218 TRVQFEDETLQ
+218 TRVQFGAETLSM
-229 IQDVL
+229 QDIL
-234 ENGGRLTVDGG
+234 EGIEN
-245 RTDGDEPRF
+245 RF
-254 DIKQPAFS
+254 DTKQPAYLFNAQN
-262 FREKGL
+262 L
-268 MMLVDRFIV
+268 YILIDRFVISP
-277 RRDEDPATWMRLADS
+277 DLTESDWMRLADS
-292 VHTAFAESEGECFV
+292 VNTAFYESEGECAIAV
-306 RLTADG
+306 
-312 GRQADEPSTVNR
+312 VNSLSFS
-324 PPSAVHHFNNRFELD
+324 PAIALAKEGIHSYNNRFELD
-339 GIEFPEPTPQLFNY
+339 GMTFPEPSPQLFNY

-373 RDKVVPDKTKSVY
+373 LDKVIPDKTKSVY
-386 DGAIAPWKGEKHGEW
+386 DSAVAVWRGEKFGES
-401 LTWFL
+401 LIHLL
-406 EAAHKFD
+406 EHAHKFD
-413 FPVHKPFEDLTK
+413 FPVHTPYEALTK
-425 EEQKLLWTGN
+425 QEQKLLWTGN
-435 QHFAGIDQF
+435 QYFEGIDAF
-444 FKELEAATYKI
+444 FKQLESQTYKI
-455 QNRVMLARYRGKT
+455 QNRVTLARYRGKT
-468 TCPTCDGG
+468 TCNTCDGG
-476 RLRPEALCVKIGV
+476 RLRQEALCVKIG
-489 PPGTQQIT
+489 GT
-497 KSPNHQS
+497 
-504 KNISDLTSVPLDE
+504 NISELTGIPMDE
-517 VLAFFQN
+517 VLAYFKN
-524 LELSEHDRAVARR
+524 LDAQLSDHDRQIAKR
-537 LLLEIEG
+537 LLLEINN
-544 RLRFM
+544 RLHFM
-549 VELGLGYLTLER
+549 VELGLGYLTLDR

-627 EVIKNADFLVDMG
+627 TVIENADYLVDMG

-649 VVFAG
+649 VVYAG
-654 DFSTINTA
+654 PYADIAKA
-662 APESLTAQYMSG
+662 APDSLTTKYMTG
-674 KMSIELPA
+674 EMSIKTPTT
-682 VRRKTL
+682 RRTAKE
-688 DFLTLKGA
+688 FLTLKGA
-696 RQHNLKNIEVKIP
+696 RQHNLKNIDVRIP

-721 SGKTTLVRDIL
+721 SGKTTLVRDIF
-732 YPALTQHLPDN
+732 YPALAQHLPEN

-748 GSFDGLEGPVKRVTR
+748 GLFDAIEGSVKKVTR
-763 VEFITQSPIGKSS
+763 VEFINQNPIGKSS

-791 DLFAEQQL
+791 ELFAKQQL
-799 SKIRGFAPKH
+799 SKIRGFQPKH
-809 FSFNVEGGRCEACKG
+809 FSFNVEGGRCETCKG
-824 EGEQVVEMQ
+824 EGEQIVEMQ

-850 RAEVLDVQYKGKNI
+850 RQEVLEVQYKGKSI
-864 FDVLEMSIEDALEF
+864 FDVLNLSVEEALEF
-878 FKGNKDIVERIRP
+878 FKGQKDITDRIQP

-897 GYVKLG
+897 GYVHLG

-916 VKLASFLIRENGAGH
+916 VKLGSFLIRENSGGH

-950 LLKAMSALVEKG
+950 LLTAINALVEKG

-981 IDLGPEGGKEGGNL
+981 IDLGPEGGKEGGYL
-995 VFQGRPED
+995 VFEGTPED
-1003 LVAVAGSYTGRF
+1003 LAGVEGSYTGVYLR
-1015 LGEKL
+1015 EKLGS